1 MNSSVRGVLMLRRDS
16 SVLNLIVRYYAA
28 RKSKSVF
35 PRPPEIPFQP
45 KLSNAV
51 NLIGQVHSPIQF
63 QTSHDGNHVWAAT
76 VITRQHSPLSPYLQI
91 PVIFEGDL
99 AHTAVAHLKLNDFI
113 HIAGHLTADPP
124 NLQHPTPPQ
133 ISFQVMVQTLNFVQG
148 IPQLD
153 NATPAISNKKTFPF
167 PDGELL
173 FINTSTPKWLKEK
186 LESMAF
192 DLKPEPKHSISN
204 AKKNPSTLTSSWTD
218 LLDNPTQ
225 WSDFRDKKL
234 KGLVNPKY
242 PDFKRKDGSVSL
254 WLNNATT
261 WVLPKLEGLEFGSP
275 VAKSNKAKDFKGGDE
290 SWNDLVQNL
299 SKWWDNRLDK
309 RNEKAPDFKH
319 KETGKALW
327 LDNSPSWVSSKL
339 PPVKPKQNGELL
351 FINTSTPKWLKEKLE
366 SMTFD
371 LKPEPKH
378 SISNAKKN
386 PSTLTSSWTDVL
398 DNPMQWSDFRDKKL
412 KGLVNP
418 KYPNFKRKDGSVS
431 LWLNNATTW
440 VLPKLEGL
448 EFDSPVA
455 KSNKAKDFKGG
466 DESWNDL
473 VQNPSKWWDN
483 RLDKRNEKAP
493 DFKHKETGKVLWLNN
508 SPSWVLSKL
517 PPVKPKQSVETGRK
531 QTLVS

>member
-51 NLIGQVHSPIQF
+51 NLIGQVHSPVQF
-63 QTSHDGNHVWAAT
+63 QTSPDGNQVWAAT

-99 AHTAVAHLKLNDFI
+99 AHTAVTHLKLNDFI
-113 HIAGHLTADPP
+113 HIAGQLTADPP
-124 NLQHPTPPQ
+124 HLQHPTPPQ

-167 PDGELL
+167 PESEEHKVNPLRKHVHAKKNEELDIDKSWKDLLDNPIEWWDLRSAKENSKGAAFERKTDGELL

-186 LESMAF
+186 LESMVF

-290 SWNDLVQNL
+290 SWNDLVQN
-299 SKWWDNRLDK
+299 
-309 RNEKAPDFKH
+309 
-319 KETGKALW
+319 
-327 LDNSPSWVSSKL
+327 
-339 PPVKPKQNGELL
+339 
-351 FINTSTPKWLKEKLE
+351 
-366 SMTFD
+366 
-371 LKPEPKH
+371 
-378 SISNAKKN
+378 
-386 PSTLTSSWTDVL
+386 
-398 DNPMQWSDFRDKKL
+398 
-412 KGLVNP
+412 
-418 KYPNFKRKDGSVS
+418 
-431 LWLNNATTW
+431 
-440 VLPKLEGL
+440 
-448 EFDSPVA
+448 
-455 KSNKAKDFKGG
+455 
-466 DESWNDL
+466 
-473 VQNPSKWWDN
+473 PSKWWDN